1 VADQTEETPQY
12 HSGVEALLELLMAPS
27 YLPVS
32 RPAPPLLPQTSDQ
45 ISCESNQATPTEPAY
60 PSIDRFYR
68 QPERPLPPTPQEPV
82 EVRGQ
87 VASAYRTLPQ
97 EEVHQLMPAH
107 QELYCYYP
115 EAIYL
120 SSVLPTRTPREL
132 RHFQEHCFRIYQHQE
147 GLNIVYE
154 HGINRI
160 RQITTSPLNFQGL
173 LWKSKT
179 TLSIGGITEYYCWI
193 RRHTRE
199 NNVARVNLE
208 PAYQVDYDWTEC
220 LWTVGRL
227 ARHQST

>member
-1 VADQTEETPQY
+1 V
-12 HSGVEALLELLMAPS
+12 
-27 YLPVS
+27 
-32 RPAPPLLPQTSDQ
+32 
-45 ISCESNQATPTEPAY
+45 
-60 PSIDRFYR
+60 
-68 QPERPLPPTPQEPV
+68 
-82 EVRGQ
+82 
-87 VASAYRTLPQ
+87 
-97 EEVHQLMPAH
+97 H

-147 GLNIVYE
+147 GLDIVYE

-193 RRHTRE
+193 RRHTRA
-199 NNVARVNLE
+199 NNVAHVNLE
-208 PAYQVDYDWTEC
+208 PAYQIDYDWTES

-227 ARHQST
+227 ARHPST